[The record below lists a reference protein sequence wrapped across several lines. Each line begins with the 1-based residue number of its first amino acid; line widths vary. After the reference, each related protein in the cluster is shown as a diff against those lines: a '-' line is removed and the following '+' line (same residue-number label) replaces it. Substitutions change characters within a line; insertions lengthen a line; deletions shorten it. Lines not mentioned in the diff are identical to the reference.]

1 MSIICFLGGAR
12 SGKSALAETRAL
24 AEAAQS
30 KKPLIYLATA
40 LVDDDDAEMLA
51 RIERHQSTRAAE
63 FQTIEEP
70 LYLAQAIKTHENAVI
85 LLDSVGIWL
94 GNMMSNMMMGEQD
107 WRDELEALLA
117 IRATLI
123 LVSDDVSGG
132 IIPDNALAR
141 RFRDE
146 MGLINQQIAATA
158 NEVIYVTAG
167 IATHIKGKP

>member
-24 AEAAQS
+24 AEAARA

-40 LVDDDDAEMLA
+40 QVDDDAEMRA

-70 LYLAQAIKTHENAVI
+70 LYLTQAIKTHENAVI

-94 GNMMSNMMMGEQD
+94 GNMMMGELD

-117 IRATLI
+117 IPATLI

-146 MGLINQQIAATA
+146 MGLINQHIAATA

>member
-24 AEAAQS
+24 AEAERT

-40 LVDDDDAEMLA
+40 VVDDDDAEMLA
-51 RIERHQSTRAAE
+51 RIERHKTARAAE

-70 LYLAQAIKTHENAVI
+70 LYLAQAIKPHADAVI

-94 GNMMSNMMMGEQD
+94 GNMMMGELD

-117 IRATLI
+117 FPATLI

-146 MGLINQQIAATA
+146 MGLINQHIAATA

-167 IATHIKGKP
+167 IATHIKGSP

>member
-24 AEAAQS
+24 AEAERS

-40 LVDDDDAEMLA
+40 VVDDDAEMLA
-51 RIERHQSTRAAE
+51 RIERHKTARSPQ

-70 LYLAQAIKTHENAVI
+70 LYLAQAIKPHENAVI

-94 GNMMSNMMMGEQD
+94 GNMMMGELD

>member
-24 AEAAQS
+24 AEAERT

-40 LVDDDDAEMLA
+40 VVDDDAEMVA
-51 RIERHQSTRAAE
+51 RIERHKTARSPQ

-70 LYLAQAIKTHENAVI
+70 LYLAQAIKPHENAVI

-94 GNMMSNMMMGEQD
+94 GNMMMGELD
-107 WRDELEALLA
+107 WRDELDAFLA

-123 LVSDDVSGG
+123 IVSDDVSGG
-132 IIPDNALAR
+132 IVPDNALAR

-146 MGLINQQIAATA
+146 MGLINQHIAATA

-167 IATHIKGKP
+167 IATHIKGNP

>member
-24 AEAAQS
+24 AEAERT

-40 LVDDDDAEMLA
+40 QAHDDDAEMLA
-51 RIERHQSTRAAE
+51 RIERHQSTRAPE

-70 LYLAQAIKTHENAVI
+70 LYLAQAIKTHADAVI

-94 GNMMSNMMMGEQD
+94 GNMMMGELD
-107 WRDELEALLA
+107 WRGELDAFLA
-117 IRATLI
+117 IPATLI

-132 IIPDNALAR
+132 IIPDNVLAR

-167 IATHIKGKP
+167 IATHIKGSP

>member
-24 AEAAQS
+24 AEAART

-40 LVDDDDAEMLA
+40 VVDDDAEMLA
-51 RIERHQSTRAAE
+51 RIERHKATRAPQ

-94 GNMMSNMMMGEQD
+94 GNMMQGGQD

-117 IRATLI
+117 IPATLI

-167 IATHIKGKP
+167 IATHIKGNP

>member
-24 AEAAQS
+24 AEAERA

-40 LVDDDDAEMLA
+40 QVDDDAEMLA
-51 RIERHQSTRAAE
+51 RIERHKTTRAPE

-70 LYLAQAIKTHENAVI
+70 LYLTQAIKTHENAVI

-94 GNMMSNMMMGEQD
+94 GNMMRGEQD

-117 IRATLI
+117 IPATLI

>member
-24 AEAAQS
+24 AEAERT

-40 LVDDDDAEMLA
+40 QAHDDDAEMVA

-94 GNMMSNMMMGEQD
+94 GNMMQGELD
-107 WRDELEALLA
+107 WRDELDAFLA
-117 IRATLI
+117 IPATLI

-167 IATHIKGKP
+167 IATHIKGNP

>member
-24 AEAAQS
+24 AEAERS

-40 LVDDDDAEMLA
+40 VVDDDAEMLA
-51 RIERHQSTRAAE
+51 RIERHKTARAAE

-70 LYLAQAIKTHENAVI
+70 LYLAQAIKPHENAVI

-117 IRATLI
+117 IAPTLI

-167 IATHIKGKP
+167 IATHIKGSP

>member
-24 AEAAQS
+24 AEAERA

-40 LVDDDDAEMLA
+40 VVDDDAEMLA
-51 RIERHQSTRAAE
+51 RIERHKTARAPE

-70 LYLAQAIKTHENAVI
+70 LYLAQAIKPHENAVI

-94 GNMMSNMMMGEQD
+94 GNMMMKELDWQGELD
-107 WRDELEALLA
+107 AFLALP
-117 IRATLI
+117 ATLI

-158 NEVIYVTAG
+158 SEVIYVTAG
-167 IATHIKGKP
+167 IATHIKGNP

>member
-24 AEAAQS
+24 AEAERT

-40 LVDDDDAEMLA
+40 VVDDDAEMLA
-51 RIERHQSTRAAE
+51 RIERHQSTRAPE

-70 LYLAQAIKTHENAVI
+70 LYLAQAIKPHADAVI

-94 GNMMSNMMMGEQD
+94 GNMMMGELD

-117 IRATLI
+117 LAPTLI

-146 MGLINQQIAATA
+146 MGLINQHIAATA

>member
-24 AEAAQS
+24 AEAERS

-40 LVDDDDAEMLA
+40 VVDDDAEMLA
-51 RIERHQSTRAAE
+51 RIERHKATRAPE

-70 LYLAQAIKTHENAVI
+70 LYLAQAIKTHADAVI

-94 GNMMSNMMMGEQD
+94 GNMMMGELD

-117 IRATLI
+117 IAPTLI

-167 IATHIKGKP
+167 IATHIKGSPRGIA

>member
-24 AEAAQS
+24 AEATHS

-40 LVDDDDAEMLA
+40 TAHDDTEMLA
-51 RIERHQSTRAAE
+51 RIERHKTTRNPQ

-70 LYLAQAIKTHENAVI
+70 LYLAQAIKPHAGGVI

-94 GNMMSNMMMGEQD
+94 GNMLLAEQD
-107 WRDELEALLA
+107 WRDGLDALLA
-117 IRATLI
+117 IAPTLI

-146 MGLINQQIAATA
+146 MGLINQQLAAAA

-167 IATHIKGKP
+167 IATHIKGSAI

>member
-24 AEAAQS
+24 AEAARS

-40 LVDDDDAEMLA
+40 VVDDDAEMLA
-51 RIERHQSTRAAE
+51 RIERHKATRAPQ

-70 LYLAQAIKTHENAVI
+70 LYLTQAIKPHENAVI

-94 GNMMSNMMMGEQD
+94 GNMMQGEQD
-107 WRDELEALLA
+107 WRDELEAFLA
-117 IRATLI
+117 IPATLI

-132 IIPDNALAR
+132 IVPDNALAR

-146 MGLINQQIAATA
+146 MGLINQQIATTA

-167 IATHIKGKP
+167 IATHIKGNP